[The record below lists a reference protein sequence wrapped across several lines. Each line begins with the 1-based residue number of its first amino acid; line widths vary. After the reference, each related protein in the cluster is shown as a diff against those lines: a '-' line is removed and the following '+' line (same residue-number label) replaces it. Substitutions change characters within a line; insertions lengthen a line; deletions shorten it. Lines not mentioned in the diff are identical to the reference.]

1 MAEPIRVTHA
11 ETADHELEEDS
22 RIRSLGSRT
31 LEAQVRVVA
40 RQREIVASLQT
51 VLAERER
58 AFQDSVV
65 DLAQQLNKATHECR
79 EAESI
84 LRSLTIGAYKET
96 GEKKPAPGVGVR
108 SETVVEYDE
117 LHAIEWARKHD
128 EGKPCLK
135 LNRATFERAAK
146 ALNLDFVE
154 KSVELR
160 ATIARDLFA
169 VLEKAE
175 GGAS

>member
-22 RIRSLGSRT
+22 RVRSLGSRT
-31 LEAQVRVVA
+31 LDAQVRVVA

-51 VLAERER
+51 VLGERQR
-58 AFQDSVV
+58 AFQDSVA
-65 DLAQQLNKATHECR
+65 DLVQELRQAKSECD

-84 LRSLTIGAYKET
+84 LRSLAIGAYKET
-96 GEKKPAPGVGVR
+96 GDKKPAPGVGIR

-117 LHAIEWARKHD
+117 SRAVEWARKHD
-128 EGKPCLK
+128 EGTPCLK

-146 ALNLDFVE
+146 SLELEFVR
-154 KSVELR
+154 KTVELR
-160 ATIARDLFA
+160 VTIAKDLFA
-169 VLEKAE
+169 ALEKAE